1 MYVPVD
7 AYASSLFNSYIE
19 MIEKHSEGQS
29 TRTVDTDN
37 SINLDYEIIVPVE
50 PNDNFL
56 NLISKMKFTSNRS
69 LYRISIDRSTDAYIN
84 KFTEILFRSGS
95 TIELG
100 NMTLFNAIKFSE
112 ALVRENI
119 NDFFGLLLIRRDGS
133 MLNPFHPVVSLAIE
147 KEFKT
152 KPESKLFKQEFR
164 TIIFSIDAN
173 NKNIFN
179 EFGVDANTETII
191 DNIAL
196 QMIMYQESAQIVTE
210 DVIKSNIGDLIMLA
224 KGGVFNPIQ
233 FTREMKYHSNQNIE
247 FKGLNFAA
255 MVPVQ
260 VAVKGVAFPWYGS
273 VIAYN
278 GNPKGAST
286 DTYGIQLSPF
296 LSANVGYEGRDL
308 NSNETV
314 FNSVCCG
321 SYDRSKP
328 EGLYTLNRSNFNSAL
343 NHMGLDC
350 GWATYKNECIKA
362 SLEVYSSFIELD
374 KPKPKKLTYKEQ
386 WLLDN
391 PMMTEI
397 DYLAHLRTKHTPTVN
412 TEAHI
417 PNPVP
422 QTAHPNDAILS
433 QILTPSD
440 AIMQIFSDLHDD
452 NADAARMVFG
462 MDFDNA
468 IDTGIQNMLEA
479 GIQPAEATVEPVKRK
494 RRKRNPETGM
504 LE

>member
-1 MYVPVD
+1 
-7 AYASSLFNSYIE
+7 
-19 MIEKHSEGQS
+19 MIEKHSDGKN

-37 SINLDYEIIVPVE
+37 SINEDYEIIVPVE

-56 NLISKMKFTSNRS
+56 NLISKMKFISNRS
-69 LYRISIDRSTDAYIN
+69 LCRISRDRNIDTYIN
-84 KFTEILFRSGS
+84 RFTDILFRSGS

-147 KEFKT
+147 KEFKENP
-152 KPESKLFKQEFR
+152 KSQLFKQEFR
-164 TIIFSIDAN
+164 TIIFSIDSN
-173 NKNIFN
+173 SKNIFN
-179 EFGVDANTETII
+179 EFGYDANTETII
-191 DNIAL
+191 NNIAL
-196 QMIMYQESAQIVTE
+196 QMIMYQESTQIITE
-210 DVIKSNIGDLIMLA
+210 DVITSNIEDLIMSA
-224 KGGVFNPIQ
+224 KGGVFRPIQ

-296 LSANVGYEGRDL
+296 LSANVGYEGKDL
-308 NSNETV
+308 NSDETV

-321 SYDRSKP
+321 SYDRTKP
-328 EGLYTLNRSNFNSAL
+328 EGLYTLNRSNFDSAL
-343 NHMGLDC
+343 NSYGLDC

-374 KPKPKKLTYKEQ
+374 KPKPKKITYKEQ

-391 PMMTEI
+391 PTMTEI
-397 DYLAHLRTKHTPTVN
+397 DYLAHLRTKHTPISN
-412 TEAHI
+412 TETHI
-417 PNPVP
+417 PNPMP
-422 QTAHPNDAILS
+422 QAAHPNDEILN
-433 QILTPSD
+433 QVLAPAD
-440 AIMQIFSDLHDD
+440 AIMQVFNEIHDD
-452 NADAARMVFG
+452 SADAARMIFG
-462 MDFDNA
+462 MDFANA
-468 IDTGIQNMLEA
+468 IDTGIQAIIEA
-479 GIQPAEATVEPVKRK
+479 GVRDAESEAQPVKRK